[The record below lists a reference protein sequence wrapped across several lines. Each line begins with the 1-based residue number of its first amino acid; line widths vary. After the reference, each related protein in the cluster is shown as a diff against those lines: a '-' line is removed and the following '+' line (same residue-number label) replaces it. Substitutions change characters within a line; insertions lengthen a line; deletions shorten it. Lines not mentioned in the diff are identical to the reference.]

1 MAIGGNINLRYPLLT
16 SMALASGQSSPTTVA
31 GGPRFPGV
39 SPGLLPYYGPG
50 DERPIDED
58 GILFRPR
65 SEMELER
72 PLLAPSARGAPGTPS
87 QFGIGPRLR
96 HGGLAL
102 MDLPPLL
109 RTLLELIMSGR
120 GQVAGPSGLYGHG
133 LTGGGGTPFFEV
145 PDLPGFGG
153 GGRVD
158 IPNLMAEALAG
169 DPRALETI
177 RRQSESAQR
186 FARIDQLL
194 RELATGVGATGQT
207 GVAPQAPAAPPPG
220 GYGFTE

>member
-1 MAIGGNINLRYPLLT
+1 MGVRDLTNLRYPLLT

-31 GGPRFPGV
+31 GGWPGV
-39 SPGLLPYYGPG
+39 SPGLLPYYGPETPG
-50 DERPIDED
+50 RPE
-58 GILFRPR
+58 L
-65 SEMELER
+65 ELER
-72 PLLAPSARGAPGTPS
+72 PLGTFLAPGAPRAPS

-96 HGGLAL
+96 HGGMAL

-120 GQVAGPSGLYGHG
+120 GQVAGPGGLYGHG
-133 LTGGGGTPFFEV
+133 LTGGGGAPFFEI
-145 PDLPGFGG
+145 PGLPGFGG

-177 RRQSESAQR
+177 QRQSESAQR

-194 RELATGVGATGQT
+194 RELVTGVGGTGQT
-207 GVAPQAPAAPPPG
+207 GVAPPAAPPPAPPPG
-220 GYGFTE
+220 GYGFTEF